1 MRVTQNNFYNSFI
14 YDQQNFKT
22 ELNTVNRQI
31 SSGLKIKYGY
41 EDTSVFADTLRLDYE
56 EHSLNQVVNVAT
68 DAQNFANNTD
78 SVMFQFTDALTRFKT
93 LLVQAANGTNDDNNF
108 YAISNE
114 LESLKDNMINLGN
127 TSINGRYLFSG
138 SATDV
143 KPIDANGNYYG
154 NDKTL
159 KAVVGANVE
168 VPYNIPGTELFF
180 GEDNNYHRTVTTN
193 VPLYKKIDY
202 DKKELGLT
210 DVRPDT
216 PEYITTENTLEEM
229 TGWEGDVSNDNKI
242 YFYVTGKDSNG
253 KSFKDIMEFDKDIKV
268 DELLEKIGN
277 IYGNT
282 PTNKVVNVT
291 LNNGRIEIQDKQSG
305 SSMLDFS
312 MVASDKKVTD
322 IRETLQDPD
331 AHVMFFNSGERAPD
345 FALSTIAS
353 SRNTDVTNSFILNT
367 LFLDK
372 NSQKQADLNTKL
384 KDIFPSD
391 NDGSNND
398 DVKSISFSGKDVNGN
413 NVNGFINIDDTA
425 TMQDLLNKLNT
436 TFGVDAVLNE
446 QGRIELV
453 DSSGN
458 NGDNFFIDSFSTM
471 NDVNGGGSA
480 IDGLRSEVTV
490 ESNDFTKSANML
502 LSSVSQ
508 IVKADN
514 SYAVDSTKLVDVS
527 AGSDIDNLSL
537 DMDLTDK
544 DGNNVAANIFRDS
557 ADGGKIKVRVDTD
570 KDGTWDK
577 TFTVK
582 NADGTDT
589 VEDSVNDIHQFTM
602 KQLTDVVSVV
612 MAGKYNDIDYT
623 TTPPYTYTDAVDS
636 ARKSVDTRL
645 DDKGRIVIEDKTK
658 ADTNMRI
665 SLFDSNSYDYTP
677 DADGKYTSSL
687 FTFQSNNSL
696 TIDDPKHD
704 FFASLDEAIE
714 AVRLGRFRP
723 DGTDIVSSRNIGIEG
738 SLEKIDHVL
747 NHFTKEHTKIGA
759 MSNRLGYA
767 VERNE
772 TLKINVQT
780 LRSDILDTDIG
791 EASMRL
797 NQLTLNFQAL
807 YSTITKINS
816 LSLVNYM
823 K

>member
-1 MRVTQNNFYNSFI
+1 MRVTQNNFYNNFI
-14 YDQQNFKT
+14 KDQQKYKT
-22 ELNTVNRQI
+22 ELNSVNRQI

-41 EDTSVFADTLRLDYE
+41 EDTSVFVDTLRLDYE
-56 EHSLNQVVNVAT
+56 EHSLKQVVNVAT

-78 SVMFQFTDALTRFKT
+78 SVMFQFTDALIRFKT
-93 LLVQAANGTNDDNNF
+93 LLVQAVNGTNNDNNF

-143 KPIDANGNYYG
+143 KPIDKNGNYFG

-180 GEDNNYHRTVTTN
+180 GEDNNYKRTVTTN
-193 VPLYKKIDY
+193 VPIYKKIDY

-216 PEYITTENTLEEM
+216 PEYITTENSLEEM
-229 TGWEGDVSNDNKI
+229 TGWEGDVNNDNKI
-242 YFYVTGKDSNG
+242 YFYITGKDSNG
-253 KSFKDIMEFDKDIKV
+253 RSFKDIMEFNKDIKV

-277 IYGNT
+277 VYGNT

-322 IRETLQDPD
+322 IRETLQDPQ
-331 AHVMFFNSGERAPD
+331 AHVMLFNSGERVPD

-353 SRNTDVTNSFILNT
+353 SRNTDVTNSFTLNT
-367 LFLDK
+367 LFLDQ
-372 NSQKQADLNTKL
+372 NSQKEADLNTKL

-391 NDGSNND
+391 SDGSSSD
-398 DVKSISFSGKDVNGN
+398 DVKSISFSGKDVDGN
-413 NVNGFINIDDTA
+413 DVSGSINIDDSA
-425 TMQDLLNKLNT
+425 TMQDLLNKIDT

-446 QGRIELV
+446 DGHIELV
-453 DSSGN
+453 DNSGN
-458 NGDNFFIDSFSTM
+458 DGDNFFISNFSTM
-471 NDVNGGGSA
+471 NDVDGGGTA
-480 IDGLRSEVTV
+480 INGLRSEVTV

-502 LSSVSQ
+502 ISEISQ
-508 IVKADN
+508 IVKSDN
-514 SYAVDSTKLVDVS
+514 SYAVDSTKLADIS

-537 DMDLTDK
+537 DLNVTDK
-544 DGNNVAANIFRDS
+544 DGNDVTANIFRDS

-570 KDGTWDK
+570 KDGNWDK

-589 VEDSVNDIHQFTM
+589 IEDSTNSIHHFTM
-602 KQLTDVVSVV
+602 KQLTSVVSIV
-612 MAGKYNDIDYT
+612 MAGKYNSIDDT
-623 TTPPYTYTDAVDS
+623 DSSTYEDAVFTS
-636 ARKSVDTRL
+636 KRYVDARL
-645 DDKGRIVIEDKTK
+645 DEKGRIVVEDKTK
-658 ADTNMRI
+658 ADTSMRL
-665 SLFDSNSYDYTP
+665 SLFDSNAFDYTA
-677 DADGKYTSSL
+677 DADGKYRSSL
-687 FTFQSNNSL
+687 FTFQSNNAL

-723 DGTDIVSSRNIGIEG
+723 DGTDTVSSRNIGIEG
-738 SLEKIDHVL
+738 ALERIDHVF
-747 NHFTKEHTKIGA
+747 NHFSKEHTKIGA

-772 TLKINVQT
+772 TLRVNVQT
-780 LRSDILDTDIG
+780 LRSKVLDTDIG